1 MSNEWVTGK
10 EVALP
15 GSYRVSS
22 HPCWLRKTKCLVCSG
37 RFFKPMALQPNCQVL
52 AQWSWLSEASS
63 LGSSPLGLTPVP
75 HRTLTASVSHV
86 FLLLAKPSGSLLW
99 PSNLPFHLGS
109 HTRSRQGDL
118 LFSSQPPRPLSHL
131 YPHSAGPCQ
140 LSCDQSLRL
149 SPCTRTFSFY
159 QAGPILVAQW
169 EPVCYPHVLILTFG
183 SWNVSMHRQ
192 PRNPIC

>member
-22 HPCWLRKTKCLVCSG
+22 PPCWLRKTKCLVCSG

-63 LGSSPLGLTPVP
+63 LGSSPSGLTPVA

-118 LFSSQPPRPLSHL
+118 LFSSQPPFIFPSHLSLHIIPFSFSHQSLSSLPITPFSSHHRLLFLSH
-131 YPHSAGPCQ
+131 PS
-140 LSCDQSLRL
+140 LSFKSLPGL
-149 SPCTRTFSFY
+149 
-159 QAGPILVAQW
+159 
-169 EPVCYPHVLILTFG
+169 E
-183 SWNVSMHRQ
+183 
-192 PRNPIC
+192 